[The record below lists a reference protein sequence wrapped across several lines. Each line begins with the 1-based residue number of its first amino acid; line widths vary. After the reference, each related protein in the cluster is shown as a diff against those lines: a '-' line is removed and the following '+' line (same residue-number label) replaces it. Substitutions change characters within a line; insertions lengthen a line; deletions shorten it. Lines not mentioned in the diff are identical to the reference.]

1 MGFSSKTD
9 DFGFLVF
16 RIWDTYIGLLG
27 ISMWINLWGGSDGV
41 CSDVFVQ
48 MGRSDDI
55 VIGGEFEELGWQV
68 GLLELVGISC

>member
-1 MGFSSKTD
+1 MGY
-9 DFGFLVF
+9 LYW
-16 RIWDTYIGLLG
+16 IIGYFYV
-27 ISMWINLWGGSDGV
+27 INFWCGSDGV